1 MIWPEC
7 YLHIRGKK
15 PENKLRENLDY
26 SCYTLLIFFLRT
38 FKVITTPAWIICDLV
53 KWVSPLDFLPRRL
66 GLFLWAAAE
75 NVSNDFGF
83 IRFEKGE
90 IFWKKTKG
98 TAEGTSKDLDNSVIK
113 LPCANRLV
121 ILYPFVYI
129 VLRWMNSRSI
139 NCNHLNGFS
148 FYSRC
153 IFSLNMFLGL
163 KSVAKDLKMDLG
175 RVVVITAKSKS
186 ENSLSFRAPIGAARR
201 RSVGLDS
208 WS

>member
-1 MIWPEC
+1 MQPSGIGSTSCVFLLKMTESQLW
-7 YLHIRGKK
+7 
-15 PENKLRENLDY
+15 NL
-26 SCYTLLIFFLRT
+26 
-38 FKVITTPAWIICDLV
+38 ITTPARIICDFL
-53 KWVSPLDFLPRRL
+53 KWVTPLDFLPRRL
-66 GLFLWAAAE
+66 GLFLWALLSVAAE

-186 ENSLSFRAPIGAARR
+186 ENSLSFRAPI
-201 RSVGLDS
+201 VLF
-208 WS
+208 WSEWVHLN

>member
-1 MIWPEC
+1 M
-7 YLHIRGKK
+7 KK
-15 PENKLRENLDY
+15 QGTQITLRLQ
-26 SCYTLLIFFLRT
+26 
-38 FKVITTPAWIICDLV
+38 P
-53 KWVSPLDFLPRRL
+53 
-66 GLFLWAAAE
+66 GLFVTYWNGWHRWIFYLEGLVYSFGHCFRWLPK

-139 NCNHLNGFS
+139 NCNHLN
-148 FYSRC
+148 
-153 IFSLNMFLGL
+153 SLNIWILNNLNFWGSHLICYG
-163 KSVAKDLKMDLG
+163 
-175 RVVVITAKSKS
+175 VVMKASYM
-186 ENSLSFRAPIGAARR
+186 
-201 RSVGLDS
+201 
-208 WS
+208 